1 MRSLYRLLATVIALS
16 ALILPSAGPAQAKGR
31 GDVTLPFSEVG
42 EFTNADYKIS
52 VPEDWNG
59 TLLVYAH
66 GYAFDIDAYQPAA
79 APGGE
84 AFEEALLGMGYAVA
98 GSSFR
103 NGGWAVKEGI
113 QNTLALTNRFNG
125 LIGKPDRTIIWGFSM
140 GSLVALDLIEQ
151 HAATYDGAIAA
162 CAVGAGA
169 PTAWDTGLAFAL
181 AYDVAFGWPASW
193 GNVADVRDDIDF
205 ATEVAPVL
213 AWHLDTSNPDYAADL
228 ARFEFMRR
236 VAGLPADEF
245 YPSPGKLGWLFL
257 DMLFSTQYR
266 GELEARAGGPVAQ
279 NGNQVYSLSPFDIGA
294 LEVLGL
300 PQQDSLALLAAMNAR
315 TDITASKAARNY
327 ITKYATFTG
336 NLKRPVITAHT
347 STDGLVVPWN
357 EVVYGQ
363 TVAAAGKSDY
373 LLQTYVTA
381 TGHCNFSP
389 FQLIS
394 LVAAMDGW
402 IASGVRPDPASAFPA
417 PLGFDNGFSPAAPPF
432 LPVSSASVA
441 GTATRLAPA
450 MPLPIFDLYLPAIE
464 R

>member
-1 MRSLYRLLATVIALS
+1 MRKLRRLFACAIALS
-16 ALILPSAGPAQAKGR
+16 LLISPSAGTAKAQGKGN
-31 GDVTLPFSEVG
+31 VILPFTEIG
-42 EFTNADYKIS
+42 EFTNAGYKIS
-52 VPEDWNG
+52 VPKNWNG

-66 GYAFDIDAYQPAA
+66 GYAFDIDAYDPMA

-84 AFEEALLGMGYAVA
+84 PFETVLLGMGYAVA

-125 LIGKPDRTIIWGFSM
+125 LVGKPDRTILWGFSM

-151 HAATYDGAIAA
+151 HAATYDGAIAG

-169 PTAWDTGLAFAL
+169 PAAWDMGLAFPL
-181 AYDVAFGWPASW
+181 AYAVAFGWPAAW
-193 GNVADVRDDIDF
+193 GSVGDVRDDIDF
-205 ATEVAPVL
+205 ASEVAPVL
-213 AWHLDTSNPDYAADL
+213 AWQLDPSNPEFPTNY

-236 VAGLPADEF
+236 VAGLPEEEF
-245 YPSPGKLGWLFL
+245 YPSSGKLGWLFL

-279 NGNQVYSLSPFDIGA
+279 NSDHIYTLSPLDISA
-294 LEVLGL
+294 LESLGL
-300 PQQDSLALLAAMNAR
+300 PQPDTLALLAAMNAS
-315 TDITASKAARNY
+315 TDITAGKPARNHV
-327 ITKYATFTG
+327 KHYATFSG

-347 STDGLVVPWN
+347 TTDGLVVPWN
-357 EVVYGQ
+357 EVAYGQ
-363 TVAAAGKSDY
+363 TVATAGKSDY

-389 FQLIS
+389 LQLIS
-394 LVAAMDGW
+394 LVTAMDSW
-402 IASGVRPDPASAFPA
+402 LASGVRPEPASAFPVG
-417 PLGFDNGFSPAAPPF
+417 LGFDNGFIPAAPPF
-432 LPVSSASVA
+432 RPASTA
-441 GTATRLAPA
+441 SGASMATRLAPA
-450 MPLPIFDLYLPAIE
+450 MPLPVFDLYLPAIE